1 MSYLFYYHETM
12 PETLL
17 PPLGWGV
24 IYVRLSYH
32 STKHYHLFWKGD
44 NVVSVLWSFYHINA
58 SIFFRRRV
66 SNVVYVRSSQDHIS
80 RHYLLLWKGRGSVV
94 YVCLL
99 YILTKICSLW
109 LYIFSSIN
117 NNSWP
122 PYSLKRQW
130 ISPVRIAVLVIVK
143 QELHTL

>member
-1 MSYLFYYHETM
+1 MRQCQRHYC
-12 PETLL
+12 LL
-17 PPLGWGV
+17 WGEGWYMFV
-24 IYVRLSYH
+24 CHTILPSI
-32 STKHYHLFWKGD
+32 TTFFFWKGD

-58 SIFFRRRV
+58 SVFFRRRV